1 MKNLLIATIVS
12 LTPLMAHADET
23 ENAACAGVLTW
34 ATQTLTLPEVVYDAR
49 NYFMQRYADDNDVSF
64 VVAFEAIL
72 DSMDSIEELGIDL
85 LGDLSLVCLDAYSN
99 YNV

>member
-1 MKNLLIATIVS
+1 
-12 LTPLMAHADET
+12 
-23 ENAACAGVLTW
+23 
-34 ATQTLTLPEVVYDAR
+34 
-49 NYFMQRYADDNDVSF
+49 MQRYADDNDVSF